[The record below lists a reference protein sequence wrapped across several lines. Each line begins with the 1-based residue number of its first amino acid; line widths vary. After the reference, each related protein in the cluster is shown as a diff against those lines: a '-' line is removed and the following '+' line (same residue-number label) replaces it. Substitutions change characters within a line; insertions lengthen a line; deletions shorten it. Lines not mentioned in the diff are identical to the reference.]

1 MDATK
6 PRKKMTQTEQSIEE
20 TPLPPP
26 LAQQPDVSI
35 IGDAPTETQEAEA
48 EAEPERVTTLSDLG
62 IPMSILTRII
72 KQTV

>member
-1 MDATK
+1 
-6 PRKKMTQTEQSIEE
+6 MTQTEQSIED

-35 IGDAPTETQEAEA
+35 IGDATTETQEAEAEAEA
-48 EAEPERVTTLSDLG
+48 EAEPERVTTSSDLG

-72 KQTV
+72 KQAV

>member
-1 MDATK
+1 
-6 PRKKMTQTEQSIEE
+6 MTQTEQSIEE

-35 IGDAPTETQEAEA
+35 IGDATTENQEAEA
-48 EAEPERVTTLSDLG
+48 EAERITTLSDLG

-72 KQTV
+72 KQAV